1 MKQKIMDMG
10 IAQGFTLYGT
20 LPTEKMSFEP
30 SFRKYCADN
39 FCGNY
44 GKSWTCPPHLPEVA
58 VLEAK
63 VKAYQQA
70 VIFQT
75 IVPLED
81 SLDYE
86 AMLEGKEVHSA
97 RLYKVLAQLRAL
109 PDFKFLA
116 MNAGKCTV
124 CDACTFD
131 DNLPCRCPELAVAST
146 SGYCVDMSDLVSKAG
161 LKYNNGNN
169 TVSYV
174 GVIVF

>member
-1 MKQKIMDMG
+1 MQQKIIDLG
-10 IAQGFTLYGT
+10 IAQGFAIHGALSTAQ
-20 LPTEKMSFEP
+20 MSFEP

-86 AMLEGKEVHSA
+86 AMQAGRVEHNA
-97 RLYKVLAQLRAL
+97 QFYKLLAQLRQL
-109 PDFKFLA
+109 PNFDFMA
-116 MNAGKCTV
+116 MSVGKCAV

-146 SGYCVDMSDLVSKAG
+146 SGYCIDMSDLVTTAG
-161 LKYNNGNN
+161 LKYNNGAN